1 MLVYI
6 DDREDEELDNN
17 YGYDYG
23 GEEEYDYDSEE
34 QSYDYEETTE
44 SYFD

>member
-6 DDREDEELDNN
+6 DDREDEEFDGD

-23 GEEEYDYDSEE
+23 GEEDYDYDESQE
-34 QSYDYEETTE
+34 QSYDYVESEEGV
-44 SYFD
+44 